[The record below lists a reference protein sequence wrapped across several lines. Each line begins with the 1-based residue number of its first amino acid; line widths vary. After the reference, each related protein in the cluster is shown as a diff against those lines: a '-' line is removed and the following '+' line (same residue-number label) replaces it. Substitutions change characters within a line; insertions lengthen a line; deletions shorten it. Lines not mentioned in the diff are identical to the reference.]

1 MNENKLSKGQLVGYI
16 ALWLTVIALSG
27 FMIYS
32 SITLLSVMSYT
43 FDSWS
48 TVLNDDKIFTFFILI
63 IVIITLIVWLA
74 GVSSLIY
81 RCIILSKGN
90 SEFIILHMAIQM
102 ACVFFASAATH
113 FITVISGWGL
123 GGFWGRNDSAAV
135 AFHIFCFVLFFI
147 TAIISLTLL
156 YLNTIYKKQ
165 MNRKLMMVNYIGL
178 AVTVVLSLI
187 IFIPDFICVL
197 IVSY

>member
-1 MNENKLSKGQLVGYI
+1 MNENKLSKIQLVGYI
-16 ALWLTVIALSG
+16 ALYVLVAFFTCITIYLLVNICPGLTYLDKELFPLIVVMLVVFIA
-27 FMIYS
+27 
-32 SITLLSVMSYT
+32 
-43 FDSWS
+43 
-48 TVLNDDKIFTFFILI
+48 
-63 IVIITLIVWLA
+63 VWLA
-74 GVSSLIY
+74 GISSLVFHCVKTMKKDRKFLIFHTAVET
-81 RCIILSKGN
+81 S
-90 SEFIILHMAIQM
+90 S
-102 ACVFFASAATH
+102 VFFVFAATH

-123 GGFWGRNDSAAV
+123 GGLWGRNDSAAV

>member
-1 MNENKLSKGQLVGYI
+1 MNDNKLSKGKLVGCI
-16 ALWLTVIALSG
+16 ALCLMVVAFTG
-27 FMIYS
+27 FMIYTFIS
-32 SITLLSVMSYT
+32 LFGLISYT

-48 TVLNDDKIFTFFILI
+48 TVLNDDKIFTLFILI
-63 IVIITLIVWLA
+63 IVIIILLVWLA

-81 RCIILSKGN
+81 RCIILAKGN
-90 SEFIILHMAIQM
+90 SDFIILHTAIQTS
-102 ACVFFASAATH
+102 CVFFASAAT
-113 FITVISGWGL
+113 FLTEVIMGWGL
-123 GGFWGRNDSAAV
+123 GGLWGRNDSVAV

-197 IVSY
+197 IVSF

>member
-1 MNENKLSKGQLVGYI
+1 MSEHKLSKGQLVGCI
-16 ALWLTVIALSG
+16 ALCLMVVAFTGFLIYTFRALS
-27 FMIYS
+27 
-32 SITLLSVMSYT
+32 ITISAT

-90 SEFIILHMAIQM
+90 SEFIILHMAIQT
-102 ACVFFASAATH
+102 ACAFFASAATH
-113 FITVISGWGL
+113 FMTVISGWGL
-123 GGFWGRNDSAAV
+123 GGLWGRNDSAAV

-147 TAIISLTLL
+147 TATISLTLL